1 MGYRHTRNANQYA
14 LRLALFALISYVPFI
29 YFFDG
34 QLPNAGNFLR
44 LNVIYTIFLGFLALR
59 VRNEVQSPCLK
70 VFLLAIVFLF
80 SAFGDWGYTGV
91 LMMLAFD
98 YFYGDYKNQRFAY
111 LLLLLMEFIP
121 MALNPLFKMQ
131 YGSAPDFSIYWFA
144 LARAGGFVPI
154 FLLRHYNGRIGK
166 GGQIAKWGFYIFY
179 PLHLVLLSALRCF
192 M

>member
-1 MGYRHTRNANQYA
+1 METVQSKGFSANTLKCLAMATMFIDHFAYLIAPNRGPLYGALHFIGSVTAPILFYFVAVGYRHTRNANQYA

-98 YFYGDYKNQRFAY
+98 YFLAIIRTS
-111 LLLLLMEFIP
+111 
-121 MALNPLFKMQ
+121 
-131 YGSAPDFSIYWFA
+131 GSRTS
-144 LARAGGFVPI
+144 
-154 FLLRHYNGRIGK
+154 
-166 GGQIAKWGFYIFY
+166 
-179 PLHLVLLSALRCF
+179 
-192 M
+192 